1 MKKYKKIID
10 FFSSENE
17 SFSDEKEED
26 LIFTRIKS
34 FIFNFSKQTIKY
46 KIVWIVRILCWLL
59 FIILGIIGTFL

>member
-59 FIILGIIGTFL
+59 LIILGIIGTFL